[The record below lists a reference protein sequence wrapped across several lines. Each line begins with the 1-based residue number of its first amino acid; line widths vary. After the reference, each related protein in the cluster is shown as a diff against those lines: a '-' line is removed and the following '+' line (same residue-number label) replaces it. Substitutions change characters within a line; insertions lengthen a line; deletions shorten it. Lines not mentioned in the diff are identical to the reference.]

1 MLKVGL
7 FGGTFDPIHNGHLE
21 MAERVRRVF
30 GLHRIWFIP
39 ARIPPHKD
47 ASGVSDPYHRYAMVT
62 LATQDNDRF
71 LPSALELRS
80 DGMSY
85 TIRTVNRV
93 RDLLGGS
100 AEIYFLMGMDSWR
113 EIETW
118 KEYRRLLDSCSIILL
133 PRGGSGEGAETISRV
148 IEVRDTGSEE
158 PLPLPEGPGVFSLLT
173 DEVAV
178 SSTSIR
184 EKAARGEPLTG
195 LVPESVDRYLEKHAL
210 FRNNSSAGL

>member
-21 MAERVRRVF
+21 MAERARRVF
-30 GLHRIWFIP
+30 GLDRIWFIP
-39 ARIPPHKD
+39 CRIPPHKD
-47 ASGVSDPYHRYAMVT
+47 TSGVSDPYHRYAMVT

-71 LPSALELRS
+71 LPSALELRAE
-80 DGMSY
+80 GTSY

-93 RDLLGGS
+93 QDLLDGS

-118 KEYRRLLDSCSIILL
+118 KDYRQLLDSCSIILL
-133 PRGGSGEGAETISRV
+133 PRGESREGAETGPRV
-148 IEVRDTGSEE
+148 IEVRDAGGEV
-158 PLPLPEGPGVFSLLT
+158 PLPEGPGVFSLLT
-173 DEVAV
+173 AEVAV

-184 EKAARGEPLTG
+184 EKAARGEPLSG
-195 LVPESVDRYLEKHAL
+195 LVPESVDRYLEKHGL
-210 FRNNSSAGL
+210 YRNISAGL